1 MIDENDNR
9 KQRCRRLG
17 HVVGFDYCRTESSG
31 RLCSNILD
39 CWWEFFDVRGFLEE
53 HAPEELEELLSR
65 RKSDK
70 ITTLVD
76 LIERARRSSPGEG
89 R

>member
-1 MIDENDNR
+1 MIDEHDAR
-9 KQRCRRLG
+9 AQRCRRLG
-17 HVVGFDYCRTESSG
+17 HEVSFDYCRREAAG

-53 HAPEELEELLSR
+53 NAPEKLHELLSR
-65 RKSDK
+65 EKADK
-70 ITTLVD
+70 LTTLVD
-76 LIERARRSSPGEG
+76 LIERAKRLPPDEG

>member
-1 MIDENDNR
+1 MQTEELER
-9 KQRCRRLG
+9 RCPRLG
-17 HVVGFDYCRTESSG
+17 GPVTFTYCRTAGDNKSV
-31 RLCSNILD
+31 CFKILD

-53 HAPEELEELLSR
+53 HASEELEELLSR